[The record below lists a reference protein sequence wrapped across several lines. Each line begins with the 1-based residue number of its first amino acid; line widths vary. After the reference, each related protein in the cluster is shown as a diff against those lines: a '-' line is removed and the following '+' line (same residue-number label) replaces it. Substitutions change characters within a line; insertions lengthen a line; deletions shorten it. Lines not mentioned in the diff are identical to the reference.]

1 MIIIINLSF
10 TLSHN
15 IILMEISEKRPDPV
29 VHCQSLVGGKWK
41 LLILYVIKSGS
52 NRFGAMQRE
61 IPGITKQMLTQQ
73 LRELEADG
81 LLDRKI
87 FAEIPPRVEY
97 TITKR
102 GRSLLPIIDAMKT
115 WGEWDLAAD
124 DNDKDRDQLAM
135 SF

>member
-1 MIIIINLSF
+1 MIF
-10 TLSHN
+10 
-15 IILMEISEKRPDPV
+15 ILIMKSDDTPDPL
-29 VHCQSLVGGKWK
+29 VHCLSVVGGKWK
-41 LLILYVIKSGS
+41 LLILYVIDAGS

-61 IPGITKQMLTQQ
+61 IPGITKQMLAQQ

-81 LLDRKI
+81 ILHRKI

-102 GRSLLPIIDAMKT
+102 GKSLLGIVTAMKE

-124 DNDKDRDQLAM
+124 ENDEDRDQLALR
-135 SF
+135 F

>member
-1 MIIIINLSF
+1 MKSDD
-10 TLSHN
+10 T
-15 IILMEISEKRPDPV
+15 PDPL
-29 VHCQSLVGGKWK
+29 VHCLSVVGGKWK
-41 LLILYVIKSGS
+41 LLILYVIDAGS

-61 IPGITKQMLTQQ
+61 IPGITKQMLAQQ

-81 LLDRKI
+81 ILHRKI

-102 GRSLLPIIDAMKT
+102 GKSLLGIVTAMKE

-124 DNDKDRDQLAM
+124 ENDEDRDQLALR
-135 SF
+135 F

>member
-1 MIIIINLSF
+1 MIF
-10 TLSHN
+10 
-15 IILMEISEKRPDPV
+15 ILNMKSDDTPDPL
-29 VHCQSLVGGKWK
+29 VHCLSVVGGKWK
-41 LLILYVIKSGS
+41 LLILYVIDAGS

-61 IPGITKQMLTQQ
+61 IPGITKQMLAQQ

-81 LLDRKI
+81 ILHRKI

-102 GRSLLPIIDAMKT
+102 GKSLLGIVTAMKE

-124 DNDKDRDQLAM
+124 ENDEDRDQLALR
-135 SF
+135 F

>member
-1 MIIIINLSF
+1 MKKSD
-10 TLSHN
+10 
-15 IILMEISEKRPDPV
+15 EQADPM
-29 VHCQSLVGGKWK
+29 VHCLSLVGGKWK
-41 LLILYVIKSGS
+41 LLILYVINAGS

-73 LRELEADG
+73 LRELENDG
-81 LLDRKI
+81 ILHRKI

-102 GRSLLPIIDAMKT
+102 GRSLLPIVDAMQA
-115 WGEWDLAAD
+115 WGAWDMAAD
-124 DNDKDRDQLAM
+124 EKDEDRDQLAM

>member
-1 MIIIINLSF
+1 MKIIPMKKL
-10 TLSHN
+10 
-15 IILMEISEKRPDPV
+15 EERPDPV
-29 VHCQSLVGGKWK
+29 VHCLSLVGGKWK

-61 IPGITKQMLTQQ
+61 IPGITKQMLTLQ

-81 LLDRKI
+81 MLDRKI

>member
-1 MIIIINLSF
+1 
-10 TLSHN
+10 
-15 IILMEISEKRPDPV
+15 MENQEKNPDPV
-29 VHCQSLVGGKWK
+29 IHCLSLVGGKWK

-52 NRFGAMQRE
+52 NRFGVMQRE

-73 LRELEADG
+73 LRELEADDV
-81 LLDRKI
+81 LDRKI

-97 TITKR
+97 SITKR
-102 GRSLLPIIDAMKT
+102 GRSLLPIVEAMKE